1 MWIQRFGQINTEYML
16 KMGLFC
22 IYWKRYSAVHGAIV
36 RSMIFFTH
44 VCYIFSLFLRNIFLV
59 NPVTAQYTI
68 SMKETMLK
76 PRQSPN
82 RPPRE
87 AMKSTGPILML
98 LSNSEKPSE
107 MNTLFKFLKWFL
119 THDCL
124 LAKKDID
131 NSDVLVPGV
140 INFGLEKNISGRF
153 YWGALEKIGTGRRGS
168 GLELES
174 LKV

>member
-1 MWIQRFGQINTEYML
+1 MWIQRFGQISTKYML

-22 IYWKRYSAVHGAIV
+22 IYRKWYSAVHGAIV

-59 NPVTAQYTI
+59 SPVTAQYTI

-82 RPPRE
+82 RPPSE

-98 LSNSEKPSE
+98 LSNSEKAIGNECP
-107 MNTLFKFLKWFL
+107 
-119 THDCL
+119 
-124 LAKKDID
+124 
-131 NSDVLVPGV
+131 
-140 INFGLEKNISGRF
+140 LEKMIPHPWLSPCQKRHWQQRCPRPRR
-153 YWGALEKIGTGRRGS
+153 YKLRPWKKIFQGFFIERHW
-168 GLELES
+168 
-174 LKV
+174 KK